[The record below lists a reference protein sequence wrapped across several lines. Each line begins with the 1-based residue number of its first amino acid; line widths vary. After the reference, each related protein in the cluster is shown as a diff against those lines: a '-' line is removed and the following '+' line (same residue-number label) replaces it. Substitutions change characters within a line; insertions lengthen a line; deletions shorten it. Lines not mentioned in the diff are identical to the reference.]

1 MITTILFLLPLHLLF
16 HNPRPYMVSCVV
28 ISNMI
33 SLISLSLQR
42 VKEVNLIDRPY
53 AF

>member
-1 MITTILFLLPLHLLF
+1 MMTTILFLLHFTYFSIIPGQ
-16 HNPRPYMVSCVV
+16 MMSCVV

-33 SLISLSLQR
+33 SSISLSLQR